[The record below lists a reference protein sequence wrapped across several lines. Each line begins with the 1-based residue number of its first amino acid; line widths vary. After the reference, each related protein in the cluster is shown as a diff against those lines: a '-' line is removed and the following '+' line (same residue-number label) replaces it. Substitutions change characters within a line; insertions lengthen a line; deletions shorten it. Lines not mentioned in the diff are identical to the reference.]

1 MVSCPVEIARPDALI
16 GDVRM
21 PNEDR
26 HPLMRNMARVTPLA
40 TTAAVLRGESA
51 ILAGFATT
59 AILWRFGHHLP
70 APEDG
75 SVGGG
80 IAFAWI
86 FAVMLWGTF
95 AVVRHADSLAERL
108 GEPFGTLI
116 LTISATAIEV
126 TMISTV
132 MLHGANNPTL
142 ARDTMFAVLMIVLNG
157 MAGLTLLVGALRH
170 REQYFNL
177 QGAGAFLN
185 LLVPLS
191 VLSLV
196 LPNYT
201 TSSAGATLSASQE
214 LFLVTASV
222 TLYGIFLTI
231 QTVRH
236 QGYFQHDHGNRTP
249 HHAAGRAGGE
259 HAAHRPSAWHA
270 LGIVAALLPVVLL
283 AEELAA
289 YVDHAIEHLG
299 APAALGGLLIAGL
312 ILAPEALGALRAA
325 WANHLQRSINI
336 CLGSALATIGLTVP
350 AVLVIGLVTG
360 RSVELG
366 LDPLAITLLALTLLV
381 SLITFASGHT
391 NVLQGAVHL
400 MLFLSYVF
408 LTLVP

>member
-1 MVSCPVEIARPDALI
+1 
-16 GDVRM
+16 
-21 PNEDR
+21 
-26 HPLMRNMARVTPLA
+26 MRNMARVTPLA

-59 AILWRFGHHLP
+59 AILWCFGHHLP
-70 APEDG
+70 APDDG

-95 AVVRHADSLAERL
+95 AVVRHADGLAERL

-126 TMISTV
+126 TMIATV
-132 MLHGANNPTL
+132 MLHGASNPTL

-170 REQYFNL
+170 REQHFNL

-201 TSSAGATLSASQE
+201 TSSPGATLSSSQG
-214 LFLVTASV
+214 LFLVAASV

-236 QGYFQHDHGNRTP
+236 QGYFQHDHGIGLRIT
-249 HHAAGRAGGE
+249 
-259 HAAHRPSAWHA
+259 RPR
-270 LGIVAALLPVVLL
+270 
-283 AEELAA
+283 
-289 YVDHAIEHLG
+289 
-299 APAALGGLLIAGL
+299 APAASTRPTAPAPGTRWESSPPSFPSFSSRRNWRPMSTTPSN
-312 ILAPEALGALRAA
+312 ILARRPRWAA
-325 WANHLQRSINI
+325 
-336 CLGSALATIGLTVP
+336 
-350 AVLVIGLVTG
+350 
-360 RSVELG
+360 
-366 LDPLAITLLALTLLV
+366 
-381 SLITFASGHT
+381 
-391 NVLQGAVHL
+391 
-400 MLFLSYVF
+400 Y
-408 LTLVP
+408 

>member
-1 MVSCPVEIARPDALI
+1 
-16 GDVRM
+16 
-21 PNEDR
+21 
-26 HPLMRNMARVTPLA
+26 MASGTPLD
-40 TTAAVLRGESA
+40 TTVAVLRGESA
-51 ILAGFATT
+51 VLAGLATT
-59 AILWRFGHHLP
+59 VILWRFGHHLP
-70 APEDG
+70 APADG
-75 SVGGG
+75 GAVGG
-80 IAFAWI
+80 IVFAWI
-86 FAVMLWGTF
+86 FGVMLWGTF
-95 AVVRHADSLAERL
+95 AVVRHADGLAERL
-108 GEPFGTLI
+108 GEPYGTLI
-116 LTISATAIEV
+116 LTMSATAIEV
-126 TMISTV
+126 AMISTV

-191 VLSLV
+191 VLGLV

-201 TSSAGATLSASQE
+201 TSSAGPTLAPAQQ
-214 LFLVTASV
+214 LFLVAASV

-236 QGYFQHDHGNRTP
+236 QSYFQHGGGARAS
-249 HHAAGRAGGE
+249 HHVAGSVAGE
-259 HAAHRPSAWHA
+259 HAAHPPSAWHA

-283 AEELAA
+283 AEGLAA
-289 YVDHAIEHLG
+289 YVDHAIENLR
-299 APAALGGLLIAGL
+299 APAALSGVLIALL

-325 WANHLQRSINI
+325 WADHLQRSINI
-336 CLGSALATIGLTVP
+336 CLGSALATISLTVP
-350 AVLVIGLVTG
+350 AVLLIGLVTG

-366 LDPLAITLLALTLLV
+366 LGPLGTTLLALTLLV

-400 MLFLSYVF
+400 VLFLSYVF
-408 LTLVP
+408 LILVP